1 MIVPMF
7 TNHPFIHRLSI
18 LTIGVFAFLLV
29 YISFEGFIF
38 TKNHKIGI
46 NGEIYTNRVSTK
58 LYIKELSNQL
68 IEECQTDLCRVQKIL
83 DYVTNIEYK
92 INPTIAKSPKDTITL
107 GYGDCDDKTN
117 LLASLLK
124 VQGYEVLFVTVPQHI
139 FTLIYLENKKLAHL
153 KGLYLDGKKYYIL
166 ESTAKNSH
174 IGFPLQYKIEDIE
187 AIIEPFENQKL
198 TFKMLEYKR

>member
-1 MIVPMF
+1 MF
-7 TNHPFIHRLSI
+7 TNHPLIYRLSI
-18 LTIGVFAFLLV
+18 LIIGVFVFLLG

-38 TKNHKIGI
+38 TKDHKIGI

-58 LYIKELSNQL
+58 PYIKELSNKL
-68 IEECQTDLCRVQKIL
+68 IQDCQSDLCRVQQIL

-124 VQGYEVLFVTVPQHI
+124 VQGYEVLFVTVPKHI
-139 FTLIYLENKKLAHL
+139 FTLISLDDRKLSHL

-174 IGFPLQYKIEDIE
+174 IGFPMQYTLEDIE
-187 AIIEPFENQKL
+187 AIIEPFLNQKL
-198 TFKMLEYKR
+198 HFKRMEYKR

>member
-1 MIVPMF
+1 MF
-7 TNHPFIHRLSI
+7 SNHSIIHRVSI
-18 LTIGVFAFLLV
+18 VIMGVFALILG

-58 LYIKELSNQL
+58 SYIKELSNQL
-68 IEECQTDLCRVQKIL
+68 IEECQSDLCRVQKIL

-124 VQGYEVLFVTVPQHI
+124 AQGYEVLFVTVPKHI
-139 FTLIYLENKKLAHL
+139 FTLISLDDRKLSQLE
-153 KGLYLDGKKYYIL
+153 GLYLDGKKYYIL
-166 ESTAKNSH
+166 ESTAKN
-174 IGFPLQYKIEDIE
+174 IL
-187 AIIEPFENQKL
+187 
-198 TFKMLEYKR
+198 FKK

>member
-1 MIVPMF
+1 MF
-7 TNHPFIHRLSI
+7 SNHSIIHRASI
-18 LTIGVFAFLLV
+18 FIIALFAILLG

-38 TKNHKIGI
+38 TKDHKLGI

-58 LYIKELSNQL
+58 PYIKELSNQL
-68 IEECQTDLCRVQKIL
+68 TQNCQSDLCKVQQIL

-92 INPTIAKSPKDTITL
+92 INPTIAKSPKDTIEL

-139 FTLIYLENKKLAHL
+139 FTLISLEDKNLSNL
-153 KGLYLDGKKYYIL
+153 KGLYLDNKKYYIL
-166 ESTAKNSH
+166 ESTAKNSL
-174 IGFPLQYKIEDIE
+174 IGFPLQYKIKDIE
-187 AIIEPFENQKL
+187 AIIDPFTNKKL
-198 TFKMLEYKR
+198 IFETIEWRR

>member
-1 MIVPMF
+1 MIVFMF
-7 TNHPFIHRLSI
+7 NNHSIIHRVSI
-18 LTIGVFAFLLV
+18 VIMGAFVLLLG

-38 TKNHKIGI
+38 TKEHKIGI

-58 LYIKELSNQL
+58 PYIKELSNQL
-68 IEECQTDLCRVQKIL
+68 IEECQSDLCRVQKIL

-92 INPTIAKSPKDTITL
+92 INPTIAKSPKDTIEL

-124 VQGYEVLFVTVPQHI
+124 VQGYEVLFVTVPKHI
-139 FTLIYLENKKLAHL
+139 FTLISLDDRKLSHL

-166 ESTAKNSH
+166 ESTAKNSQ
-174 IGFPLQYKIEDIE
+174 IGFPLQYKMEDIE
-187 AIIEPFENQKL
+187 VIIEPFLNQKL
-198 TFKMLEYKR
+198 RFEEIEYKR